1 MRLPTRQKELD
12 NNQLKGDDGP
22 VYLTK
27 AGLEKIHHQL
37 KDLEI
42 RHKQAVKDTQTT
54 GEFGDFSENAEY
66 QEAKH
71 RLRSISS
78 RMTILKERLKNVI
91 VIEKD
96 EKNKDRVQLGSI
108 VELNM
113 NGILMTFEIVGPQEA
128 NPMHGRISH
137 VSPLGSAIIG
147 HMAGED
153 IIVKTGEDQLVYK
166 ILEVK

>member
-27 AGLEKIHHQL
+27 AGLEKLNHQL
-37 KDLEI
+37 IDFEI
-42 RHKQAVKDTQTT
+42 QHKQAVKDTQTT
-54 GEFGDFSENAEY
+54 GELGDFSENAEY

-71 RLRSISS
+71 RMRNLAS
-78 RMTILKERLKNVI
+78 RMTIIKEKLKNVV

-96 EKNKDRVQLGSI
+96 ENDKDRIQLGST
-108 VELNM
+108 VVLNM
-113 NGILMTFEIVGPQEA
+113 NDHTLTFEIVGPQEA
-128 NPMHGRISH
+128 NPVRGRISH
-137 VSPLGSAIIG
+137 LSPLGSHLIG
-147 HMAGED
+147 HTAGETISVVTHGD
-153 IIVKTGEDQLVYK
+153 ELIYT

>member
-27 AGLEKIHHQL
+27 EGLEKIHHQL
-37 KDLEI
+37 ADLAI

-78 RMTILKERLKNVI
+78 RMTILTERLKNVI

-96 EKNKDRVQLGSI
+96 GNDIGTIQLGST
-108 VELNM
+108 VVLQM
-113 NGILMTFEIVGPQEA
+113 NQRTLTFEIVGPQEA
-128 NPMHGRISH
+128 NPIRGRISH
-137 VSPLGSAIIG
+137 LSPLGAALIG
-147 HMAGED
+147 HKAGERLSVVTMGD
-153 IIVKTGEDQLVYK
+153 ELIYE